1 MQKKKKLSNLS
12 VKILGFSVNI
22 FKSYRNSGENCD
34 IIKEKNKISLF
45 GVDIPICVNKKYAV
59 SYFSEKVQ
67 LTEDEMTEIAL
78 NEMTAALTDKLA
90 DSNLIRISTN
100 GKFLDS
106 SYVMS
111 SDIVFSRQIGRE
123 LSFDVQNS

>member
-1 MQKKKKLSNLS
+1 M
-12 VKILGFSVNI
+12 
-22 FKSYRNSGENCD
+22 SY
-34 IIKEKNKISLF
+34 L
-45 GVDIPICVNKKYAV
+45 
-59 SYFSEKVQ
+59 SEKVQ